1 MFNKKK
7 IVVTGGSG
15 RFAKT
20 LKKIKCKYAFFYP
33 KKTQLNI
40 CNLNSMRK
48 YLKKIRPQS
57 VLHLAGLSRPMIE
70 HEKNI
75 RKSINLNIIGTANL
89 ANICSELKIKL
100 IYFSTSYV

>member
-1 MFNKKK
+1 MLLF
-7 IVVTGGSG
+7 I
-15 RFAKT
+15 
-20 LKKIKCKYAFFYP
+20 P

-57 VLHLAGLSRPMIE
+57 VLHLAGLSRPMIA

-89 ANICSELKIKL
+89 VNNCSESLKNILFCMIPAK
-100 IYFSTSYV
+100 FRG

>member
-1 MFNKKK
+1 MSNKNK

-20 LKKIKCKYAFFYP
+20 LKKLNVNMLLFIP

-48 YLKKIRPQS
+48 YLKKIS
-57 VLHLAGLSRPMIE
+57 AAEFCLL
-70 HEKNI
+70 EK
-75 RKSINLNIIGTANL
+75 
-89 ANICSELKIKL
+89 
-100 IYFSTSYV
+100 